1 MFFKLRPKLSSVFCY
16 FCVLICRV
24 AYSRAALGPLRR
36 SWQDVCQCTGRIKQT
51 KEQKE
56 KSFQHI
62 QKKKQ
67 KETSPDTGS
76 ALYPSNLLC
85 SQLPAPAIRRGATGG
100 HIGAIFAP
108 MAPFLATAFKVL
120 HCNVHGLDV
129 CLVPYMQ
136 SYHYPCL
143 LTIAGPVFV
152 TSVALCLGLWH
163 DCTVDLFSF
172 TYCSLCLSFSVF
184 LYSDCV
190 PRLNPTLIWQLV
202 KSFTS
207 QPVWHL
213 CCFDLFGSFPDNS
226 HYSRAKMSID
236 VRQTLARRFALCASV
251 FHTISK
257 GISDNNNPDW
267 KGHKSRKDKSKKKG
281 ILSVTSNQPRTEHM
295 RNSVLKAI
303 FENSHKLSNNKY
315 GTESAH
321 NNNWTAFVN
330 CEPANFCLWS
340 CLLRIIWLTSTE
352 ETGDGEFL
360 QRHTQMCV
368 MHVIW

>member
-1 MFFKLRPKLSSVFCY
+1 MLFKLRPKLSSVFCY

-56 KSFQHI
+56 KKSFQHI

-100 HIGAIFAP
+100 HIEAIFAP

-120 HCNVHGLDV
+120 HCIVHGLDV

-163 DCTVDLFSF
+163 DCMVDLFSF

-190 PRLNPTLIWQLV
+190 PRLNPTLIWRLV

-303 FENSHKLSNNKY
+303 FEIATNFLIIN
-315 GTESAH
+315 TEQNLH
-321 NNNWTAFVN
+321 IT
-330 CEPANFCLWS
+330 
-340 CLLRIIWLTSTE
+340 I
-352 ETGDGEFL
+352 TGQHL
-360 QRHTQMCV
+360 
-368 MHVIW
+368 